1 LVPALFRNALA
12 RTLDYVAVRPP
23 LGNRSVQGRVYS
35 EQIDVAIRLAPFAVL
50 CAVSVVLVVATS
62 LWNSAPRFYLFIL
75 SLATVGLTMF
85 ALAMCWRWRRRG
97 KPSASP
103 VEHIYLLIL
112 VAAAFGACLT
122 SIPVMLFVGA
132 DANFRLL
139 IACTTAGLIAIG
151 MSVSAVPL
159 AAICFSGSIIVG
171 AFYALAAT
179 GEAFYILIA
188 ILLTLYAAFILL
200 TVVHLS
206 RVLLSRIISEIKV
219 EQQKDVISLLLFDFE
234 ENASDWIWEIDRDGR
249 IRNPSARL
257 AQISG
262 KSVAQLDGM
271 KLSDLLDLDESR
283 IRSIGIEELLW
294 KPIANKATFR
304 DCLLPLKIAGEVRW
318 WSLTGKAVFDSNR
331 RFSGYRGVGSD
342 VTAAKLGEERLSYL
356 ARFDALTD
364 LPNRTLF
371 QDRLQETMAKAP
383 SGEAGFAVL
392 CLDLDEFKYVND
404 TFGHAIG
411 DLLLAEVAR
420 RLKLCVDSDDV
431 VARLSGD
438 EFAILAFGD
447 AKERPAGLA
456 ERIVA
461 AIAEPME
468 VEGIRISLHVSIGI
482 AVAPSVN
489 ATDIMRRADLALY
502 RAKNEGRNGF
512 RFFDAEMDAKVE
524 TRRALAADL
533 RGAVAR
539 GEFALHYQPIVAA
552 QGLKTVGFEALLR
565 WRHPT
570 LGLVP
575 PSTFIPIAEENACI
589 VAMGEWAMREA
600 CRVAATWPHDIGVAV
615 NLSPIQL
622 RYSDLCAIVASA
634 LADSGLAAHR
644 LELEITESMLLEA
657 NVKLVKVLRRLQK
670 MGVRLALDDFGTG
683 YSSLSYLRNMP
694 FNKIKIDRSFVKGLP
709 NDKGGLAII
718 RAVIGLGGSL
728 DMEITAEGVETLDQL
743 ACLRRE
749 GCELLQ
755 GFLFSAAKP
764 EDQLCDLINFGAR
777 LAAGQA
783 A

>member
-1 LVPALFRNALA
+1 LVSAAFRNPIVRALDDVD
-12 RTLDYVAVRPP
+12 LRPSA
-23 LGNRSVQGRVYS
+23 GNRSVEGRVYA
-35 EQIDVAIRLAPFAVL
+35 EQLDVSLRLAPFAVL
-50 CAVSVVLVVATS
+50 SALIDVLLHATAFWSSGQHLYLSVLTV
-62 LWNSAPRFYLFIL
+62 
-75 SLATVGLTMF
+75 ATVGLSVFSLTI
-85 ALAMCWRWRRRG
+85 CWGARRRG
-97 KPSASP
+97 KSAERNARD
-103 VEHIYLLIL
+103 VDLL
-112 VAAAFGACLT
+112 VAVAIGFGILLT
-122 SIPVMLFVGA
+122 SLPVMLFVSA
-132 DANFRLL
+132 DPNYRLL
-139 IACTTAGLIAIG
+139 IACSDTGLIAIG
-151 MSVSAVPL
+151 LSVFAVRR
-159 AAICFSGSIIVG
+159 AAMFFTGSLIVG
-171 AFYALAAT
+171 SFYTLAT
-179 GEAFYILIA
+179 THDPFYILIA
-188 ILLTLYAAFILL
+188 MLLALYTFFIFS
-200 TVVHLS
+200 TIVHLS
-206 RVLLSRIISEIKV
+206 NDLLVRIISEIKV
-219 EQQKDVISLLLFDFE
+219 EQQKDVISLLLFEFE
-234 ENASDWIWEIDRDGR
+234 ENASDWIWEIDLDGR

-262 KSVAQLDGM
+262 KSAAQLDGM
-271 KLSDLLDLDESR
+271 KLSAVLDPDESR
-283 IRSIGIEELLW
+283 IKSTAIDELLL
-294 KPIANKATFR
+294 KPIAKRATFR
-304 DCLLPLKIAGEVRW
+304 DCLLPVKIAGEVRW

-342 VTAAKLGEERLSYL
+342 VTAAKLAEERLSYL

-371 QDRLQETMAKAP
+371 QDRLQETMANARP
-383 SGEAGFAVL
+383 GESRFAVL

-411 DLLLAEVAR
+411 DRLLAEVAR
-420 RLKLCVDSDDV
+420 RLKTCVASSDV

-447 AKERPAGLA
+447 AKERSADIA

-468 VEGIRISLHVSIGI
+468 VEGIKISLHVSIGI
-482 AVAPSVN
+482 AVAPSEN

-502 RAKNEGRNGF
+502 RAKNEGRNGY

-533 RGAVAR
+533 RGALAR
-539 GEFALHYQPIVAA
+539 GEFVLHYQPIVAA
-552 QGLKTVGFEALLR
+552 QNLKTMGFEALLR

-575 PSTFIPIAEENACI
+575 PSTFVPIAEENACI
-589 VAMGEWAMREA
+589 VAMGEWVIREA

-622 RYSDLCAIVASA
+622 RYSDLCAIVDSA

-694 FNKIKIDRSFVKGLP
+694 FNKIKIDRSFVQGLP
-709 NDKGGLAII
+709 NDKGALAIV

-728 DMEITAEGVETLDQL
+728 DMEITAEGVETHEQL
-743 ACLRRE
+743 ASLRRE
-749 GCELLQ
+749 GCELVQ
-755 GFLFSAAKP
+755 GYLFSAAKP
-764 EDQLCDLINFGAR
+764 DGQLAELMSFGGKTV
-777 LAAGQA
+777 AGQA

>member
-1 LVPALFRNALA
+1 VSAAFRNPIVRALDDVD
-12 RTLDYVAVRPP
+12 LRPSA
-23 LGNRSVQGRVYS
+23 GNRSVEGRVYA
-35 EQIDVAIRLAPFAVL
+35 EQLDVSLRLAPFAVL
-50 CAVSVVLVVATS
+50 SALIDVLLHATAFWSSGQHLYLSVLTV
-62 LWNSAPRFYLFIL
+62 
-75 SLATVGLTMF
+75 ATVGLSVFSLTI
-85 ALAMCWRWRRRG
+85 CWGARRRG
-97 KPSASP
+97 KSAERNARD
-103 VEHIYLLIL
+103 VDLL
-112 VAAAFGACLT
+112 VAVAIGFGILLT
-122 SIPVMLFVGA
+122 SLPVMLFVSA
-132 DANFRLL
+132 DPNYRLL
-139 IACTTAGLIAIG
+139 IACSDTGLIAIG
-151 MSVSAVPL
+151 LSVFAVRR
-159 AAICFSGSIIVG
+159 AAMFFTGSLIVG
-171 AFYALAAT
+171 SFYTLAT
-179 GEAFYILIA
+179 THDPFYILIA
-188 ILLTLYAAFILL
+188 MLLALYTFFIFS
-200 TVVHLS
+200 TIVHLS
-206 RVLLSRIISEIKV
+206 NDLLVRIISEIKV
-219 EQQKDVISLLLFDFE
+219 EQQKDVISLLLFEFE
-234 ENASDWIWEIDRDGR
+234 ENASDWIWEIDLDGR

-262 KSVAQLDGM
+262 KSAAQLDGM
-271 KLSDLLDLDESR
+271 KLSAVLDPDESR
-283 IRSIGIEELLW
+283 IKSAAIDELLL
-294 KPIANKATFR
+294 KPIAKRATFR
-304 DCLLPLKIAGEVRW
+304 DCLLPVKIAGEVRW

-342 VTAAKLGEERLSYL
+342 VTAAKLAEERLSYL

-371 QDRLQETMAKAP
+371 QDRLQETMANARP
-383 SGEAGFAVL
+383 GESRFAVL

-411 DLLLAEVAR
+411 DRLLAEVAR
-420 RLKLCVDSDDV
+420 RLKTCVASSDV

-447 AKERPAGLA
+447 AKERSADIA

-468 VEGIRISLHVSIGI
+468 VEGIKISLHVSIGI
-482 AVAPSVN
+482 AVAPSEN

-502 RAKNEGRNGF
+502 RAKNEGRNGY

-533 RGAVAR
+533 RGALAR
-539 GEFALHYQPIVAA
+539 GEFVLHYQPIVAA
-552 QGLKTVGFEALLR
+552 QNLKTMGFEALLR

-575 PSTFIPIAEENACI
+575 PSTFVPIAEENACI
-589 VAMGEWAMREA
+589 VAMGEWVIREA

-622 RYSDLCAIVASA
+622 RYSDLCAIVDSA

-694 FNKIKIDRSFVKGLP
+694 FNKIKIDRSFVQGLP
-709 NDKGGLAII
+709 NDKGALAIV

-728 DMEITAEGVETLDQL
+728 DMEITAEGVETHEQL
-743 ACLRRE
+743 ASLRRE
-749 GCELLQ
+749 GCELVQ
-755 GFLFSAAKP
+755 GYLFSAAKP
-764 EDQLCDLINFGAR
+764 DGQLAELMSFGGKTV
-777 LAAGQA
+777 AGQA

>member
-1 LVPALFRNALA
+1 
-12 RTLDYVAVRPP
+12 VRPSV
-23 LGNRSVQGRVYS
+23 GNRSVRGRVYS
-35 EQIDVAIRLAPFAVL
+35 EQLDVAIRLAPFAVL
-50 CAVSVVLVVATS
+50 CVLCVVLVVATS
-62 LWNSAPRFYLFIL
+62 FWNSAPRGYLSAL
-75 SLATVGLTMF
+75 TLATVGLSLF
-85 ALAMCWRWRRRG
+85 ALTMCWRWRQKG
-97 KPSASP
+97 KPPESR
-103 VEHIYLLIL
+103 VRDVYLLIL
-112 VAAAFGACLT
+112 IAAAFGICLT

-132 DANFRLL
+132 DLNFRLL
-139 IACTTAGLIAIG
+139 IACTVAGLIAIG
-151 MSVSAVPL
+151 MSVSAIPL
-159 AAICFSGSIIVG
+159 AAVCFSGSIIVG
-171 AFYALAAT
+171 AFYTLAST
-179 GEAFYILIA
+179 GETFYILIA
-188 ILLTLYAAFILL
+188 ILLTLYSLFILL

-206 RVLLSRIISEIKV
+206 RVLLTRIISEIKV

-234 ENASDWIWEIDRDGR
+234 ENASDWIWEIDLGGR

-262 KSVAQLDGM
+262 KSTAELDGM
-271 KLSDLLDLDESR
+271 KLSALLELDESR
-283 IRSIGIEELLW
+283 IKSVGIDELLW
-294 KPIANKATFR
+294 KPIANGATFR
-304 DCLLPLKIAGEVRW
+304 DCLLPVKIAGELRW
-318 WSLTGKAVFDSNR
+318 WSLTGKAVFDSNQ
-331 RFSGYRGVGSD
+331 RFTGYRGVGSD
-342 VTAAKLGEERLSYL
+342 VTAAKLAEERLSYL

-383 SGEAGFAVL
+383 SGESGFAVL

-411 DLLLAEVAR
+411 DRLLAEVAR
-420 RLKLCVDSDDV
+420 RLKTCVDADDV

-447 AKERPAGLA
+447 AKERPARIA
-456 ERIVA
+456 ARIVA
-461 AIAEPME
+461 AISEPME
-468 VEGIRISLHVSIGI
+468 VEGIKISLHVSVGI
-482 AVAPSVN
+482 AVAPSEN

-524 TRRALAADL
+524 MRRALAADL
-533 RGAVAR
+533 RVALAR

-552 QGLKTVGFEALLR
+552 QSLKTVGFEALLR

-589 VAMGEWAMREA
+589 VAMGEWAIREA
-600 CRVAATWPHDIGVAV
+600 CRVAATWPNDIGVAV

-622 RYSDLCAIVASA
+622 RYSDLCAIVAKA
-634 LADSGLAAHR
+634 LADSGLAARR

-694 FNKIKIDRSFVKGLP
+694 FNKIKIDRSFVQDLP

-718 RAVIGLGGSL
+718 RAVIGLGASL
-728 DMEITAEGVETLDQL
+728 DMEITGEGVETLEQL

-755 GFLFSAAKP
+755 GYLFSAAKP
-764 EDQLCDLINFGAR
+764 EDQLCELMNFGAR

>member
-1 LVPALFRNALA
+1 MVPALLRNSIARALE
-12 RTLDYVAVRPP
+12 YVAVRPSVV
-23 LGNRSVQGRVYS
+23 NRSVKGRVYS
-35 EQIDVAIRLAPFAVL
+35 EQLDVAISLAPFAVL
-50 CAVSVVLVVATS
+50 CALSVVLVVATS
-62 LWNSAPRFYLFIL
+62 LWNSAPRLYLSIL
-75 SLATVGLTMF
+75 SLATVSLSVF
-85 ALAMCWRWRRRG
+85 ALAMCWRWRQKG
-97 KPSASP
+97 KPAQSRVAD
-103 VEHIYLLIL
+103 VYLLIL

-132 DANFRLL
+132 DLNFRLL

-151 MSVSAVPL
+151 MSVSAIPL

-188 ILLTLYAAFILL
+188 ILLTLYSLFILF

-234 ENASDWIWEIDRDGR
+234 ENASDWIWEIDLDRR

-257 AQISG
+257 AQVSG
-262 KSVAQLDGM
+262 KSIAQLDGM
-271 KLSDLLDLDESR
+271 KLSALLDLDESR
-283 IRSIGIEELLW
+283 MKSVGTDDLLW
-294 KPIANKATFR
+294 RPIANGATFR
-304 DCLLPLKIAGEVRW
+304 DCLLPVTIAGEARW
-318 WSLTGKAVFDSNR
+318 WSLTGKAVFDANQR
-331 RFSGYRGVGSD
+331 LSGYRGVGSD
-342 VTAAKLGEERLSYL
+342 VTAAKLAEERLSYL

-383 SGEAGFAVL
+383 PGESGFAVL

-420 RLKLCVDSDDV
+420 RLRTCVGSGDV

-447 AKERPAGLA
+447 ARERPASLA
-456 ERIVA
+456 AGIVA

-482 AVAPSVN
+482 AVAPSEN

-502 RAKNEGRNGF
+502 RAKNEGRNGY

-524 TRRALAADL
+524 MRRALAADL
-533 RGAVAR
+533 RGALAR

-552 QGLKTVGFEALLR
+552 QSLKTVGFEALLR

-589 VAMGEWAMREA
+589 VAMGAWAIREA
-600 CRVAATWPHDIGVAV
+600 CRVAATWPGDIGVAV

-622 RYSDLCAIVASA
+622 RYSDLCSIVAGA
-634 LADSGLAAHR
+634 LADSGLPAHR

-728 DMEITAEGVETLDQL
+728 DMEITAEGVESVEQL

-749 GCELLQ
+749 GCELVQ
-755 GFLFSAAKP
+755 GFLFSVAKP
-764 EDQLCDLINFGAR
+764 EDQLCDLMNFGAQ